1 MSLFSVNGDLF
12 FNKLFVHACIF
23 FNQLFIYFQVQ
34 KILNKFMKGNSV
46 GQRALCERM
55 KVIRQ
60 TFESSKYF
68 MSHEVSN

>member
-1 MSLFSVNGDLF
+1 MHVYFSINCLY
-12 FNKLFVHACIF
+12 IF
-23 FNQLFIYFQVQ
+23 KVQ

-46 GQRALCERM
+46 RQRALCERM